1 MFNNNLFNQK
11 NIPEIPEDVD
21 IIFVSD
27 LFIENHLGGAELTS
41 EALIESCPFKIH
53 KLLSS
58 DISMEVLEK
67 FHTKYWIFGNFASM
81 DWNLIPTIVANM
93 KYSILEFDYK
103 YCKYRSPEKHE
114 FSENKPCDCENG
126 TTGKIISAFYY
137 GAKSLWWMSE
147 MQMQKYHSTF
157 PFLAERDNVVLSS
170 VFNDEFFATV
180 RVLNERYKDSK
191 NENYIVVNSN
201 SWIKGVPDAVEKCKS
216 DNLQYELVT
225 GLPYKELLTK
235 LAQSKGLVFLP
246 KGGDTCPRLVIEA
259 KLLGCDLILNDNV
272 QHKDELWFNT
282 DDMLDTESYLYAARN
297 RFWNGIKYN
306 MNYNPTISGYTTT
319 KDCIDQKYPF
329 VESINSLLGFCDE
342 VVIVDGG
349 STDGTW
355 EKLQEMSGENEKI
368 IIHQEK
374 RDWESKRF
382 AVYDGLQKAVARSIC
397 TKDFCWQ
404 QDVDEIVHE
413 EDYSKIETLVKD
425 IPKSMTLLALPVVE
439 YWGKDEKVRVDV
451 NPWKWRL
458 SRNLPHI
465 THGIPARLR
474 KFDDDGQL
482 YSLPGSDGCDYV
494 RSDSFEPIPFSTFYT
509 SDVDNLRNLSW
520 SDQAALNSYED
531 WINQIMERVPGVHHY
546 SWFDIERKIK
556 TYKGYWSKHWQSLY
570 DIKQDDTADNNMF
583 FNKKWSEV
591 SDKDIKGLASK
602 LEKEMGGWIFHSKVD
617 FNRKSPHVKLKRSHP
632 EVMKTWLK
640 KNK

>member
-1 MFNNNLFNQK
+1 MFNSNLFNQK
-11 NIPEIPEDVD
+11 KIPEIPEDVD
-21 IIFVSD
+21 VIFVSD

-58 DISMEVLEK
+58 DVSMEVLEK

-114 FSENKPCDCENG
+114 FSENKPCDCENE
-126 TTGKIISAFYY
+126 TTGKIISALYY

-201 SWIKGVPDAVEKCKS
+201 SWIKGVQDAVEKCKS
-216 DNLQYELVT
+216 ENLQYELVT

-306 MNYNPTISGYTTT
+306 MNY
-319 KDCIDQKYPF
+319 
-329 VESINSLLGFCDE
+329 
-342 VVIVDGG
+342 
-349 STDGTW
+349 
-355 EKLQEMSGENEKI
+355 
-368 IIHQEK
+368 
-374 RDWESKRF
+374 
-382 AVYDGLQKAVARSIC
+382 
-397 TKDFCWQ
+397 
-404 QDVDEIVHE
+404 
-413 EDYSKIETLVKD
+413 
-425 IPKSMTLLALPVVE
+425 
-439 YWGKDEKVRVDV
+439 
-451 NPWKWRL
+451 
-458 SRNLPHI
+458 
-465 THGIPARLR
+465 
-474 KFDDDGQL
+474 
-482 YSLPGSDGCDYV
+482 
-494 RSDSFEPIPFSTFYT
+494 
-509 SDVDNLRNLSW
+509 
-520 SDQAALNSYED
+520 
-531 WINQIMERVPGVHHY
+531 
-546 SWFDIERKIK
+546 
-556 TYKGYWSKHWQSLY
+556 
-570 DIKQDDTADNNMF
+570 MF
-583 FNKKWSEV
+583 
-591 SDKDIKGLASK
+591 
-602 LEKEMGGWIFHSKVD
+602 IF
-617 FNRKSPHVKLKRSHP
+617 F
-632 EVMKTWLK
+632 M
-640 KNK
+640 